1 MLDYMSYWIVQYL
14 LPIHCAH
21 FGSVYHYAANNY
33 TTSFNHYNTLYHLFA
48 IYYLVT
54 SR

>member
-21 FGSVYHYAANNY
+21 FGSIYNYAAIDY
-33 TTSFNHYNTLYHLFA
+33 TTSFNHYNTLNNLFA
-48 IYYLVT
+48 IYYLVAF
-54 SR
+54 R